1 MNLSIRGALYI
12 AGGILLTSAIV
23 SQFQNAE
30 LIWSTL
36 LTLSAIPILYFGYRE
51 EKKRKKCRAA
61 KNKPAKIV
69 GVTIGAFLVFLAFGF
84 SVGKLIYLWT
94 Q

>member
-36 LTLSAIPILYFGYRE
+36 LTLSAIPILYFGNKE
-51 EKKRKKCRAA
+51 EKKSKACRTT
-61 KNKPAKIV
+61 KNKRVKII

>member
-1 MNLSIRGALYI
+1 MNISIRSALYI
-12 AGGILLTSAIV
+12 AGAILLTSAIV
-23 SQFQNAE
+23 SQFQNSE

-51 EKKRKKCRAA
+51 EKKQKKCSTV
-61 KNKPAKIV
+61 KKKPLKTFV
-69 GVTIGAFLVFLAFGF
+69 VTLGAILVFLAFGY

>member
-1 MNLSIRGALYI
+1 MNISIRGSLYL
-12 AGGILLTSAIV
+12 AGAILLTSAIV

-36 LTLSAIPILYFGYRE
+36 LTLSSIPILYFGYKE
-51 EKKRKKCRAA
+51 DKKRKKCAA
-61 KNKPAKIV
+61 ITQKPWKIVAVIV
-69 GVTIGAFLVFLAFGF
+69 GVILVFFAFGF
-84 SVGKLIYLWT
+84 TVGKLIYLWT

>member
-12 AGGILLTSAIV
+12 AGAILLTSALV

-36 LTLSAIPILYFGYRE
+36 LTLSAIPILYFGYKE
-51 EKKRKKCRAA
+51 EKKRKKCQTT
-61 KNKPAKIV
+61 KNKRTKIV
-69 GVTIGAFLVFLAFGF
+69 TATIGAILVFLAFGI